1 MRSSLFGYANLF
13 SKLDTICQSRLFY
26 HSNNSLTRGVTSA
39 VIDAG
44 EKREKLVYMQ
54 CCTAAP
60 VQGTAYNNTTSAFGD
75 LRGTVEA
82 MSQSKVSV
90 LAHA

>member
-1 MRSSLFGYANLF
+1 MLICFPSLIQFVRAGCF
-13 SKLDTICQSRLFY
+13 TILIT
-26 HSNNSLTRGVTSA
+26 LTRGVTSA

-44 EKREKLVYMQ
+44 KKREKLVYMQ

-75 LRGTVEA
+75 LQGTVEA
-82 MSQSKVSV
+82 MSQSKISV